1 MEKFCGVH
9 LNAFQDQ
16 LVLKFLAFKVF
27 CIQSVSMDGFSFPRF
42 RDLLAR
48 FLPRLRTTQI
58 KSNVSIYFCL
68 CLNSCQ

>member
-27 CIQSVSMDGFSFPRF
+27 CIQFISMDGFSFPRF
-42 RDLLAR
+42 RHLLDQ
-48 FLPRLRTTQI
+48 FLPKLRTTEI
-58 KSNVSIYFCL
+58 K
-68 CLNSCQ
+68 